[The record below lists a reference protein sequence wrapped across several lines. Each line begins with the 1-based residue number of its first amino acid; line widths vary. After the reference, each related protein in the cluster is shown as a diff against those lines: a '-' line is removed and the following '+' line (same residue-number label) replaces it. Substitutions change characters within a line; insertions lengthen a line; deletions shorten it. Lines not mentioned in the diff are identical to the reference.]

1 MTFLATAPFLNR
13 MSVGMLRTSKA
24 AAVCWFSS
32 TLSLTIFRSGRSAA
46 ISSSTGATTRHG
58 PHQGAQKSTSTGCS
72 DSMTSAWKLV
82 SVTSLRVPAMSL
94 SLEGVRASLY
104 KVKYGLRAVL
114 GRYLPEPRAYPS
126 AASGRRQ
133 QDLVDD
139 VDDPVGGL
147 DVGLD
152 HLRRAVEVDAVALDG
167 DLHRRAVERLG
178 RAELDDL
185 ARGHPAL
192 DHVVEQD
199 RLELGL
205 VLAQRGQRRLGDLGE
220 RLVGRG
226 EHRVAALGQ
235 RAGQPGGLDE
245 LDQRR
250 ELRVARGDADDRLAL
265 GGLGGRLGR
274 RGARSDGCGDGAG
287 DGDRCDETAML
298 HGDPP
303 GVVGGRGELRGPAA
317 RRLSPGAPGRCARA
331 VRSTA
336 TAP

>member
-104 KVKYGLRAVL
+104 KVKYGLRAGL

-152 HLRRAVEVDAVALDG
+152 HLGRAVEVDALALDG

-178 RAELDDL
+178 RLQADD
-185 ARGHPAL
+185 RGGRDATL

-199 RLELGL
+199 GLQLGL
-205 VLAQRGQRRLGDLGE
+205 VLAQRGQRGLGDLGE

-226 EHRVAALGQ
+226 EDGVAALGQ
-235 RAGQPGGLDE
+235 RPGQAGGLHE
-245 LDQRR
+245 LDERR
-250 ELRVARGDADDRLAL
+250 ELRVAGGDADDRL
-265 GGLGGRLGR
+265 GGSSVGGRGGGR
-274 RGARSDGCGDGAG
+274 GGAG
-287 DGDRCDETAML
+287 SGDDAAGGSNRDGKRRDEAVR

-303 GVVGGRGELRGPAA
+303 GSANGRTWGGTPPDRPAVELRRAA
-317 RRLSPGAPGRCARA
+317 LGRRS
-331 VRSTA
+331 
-336 TAP
+336 